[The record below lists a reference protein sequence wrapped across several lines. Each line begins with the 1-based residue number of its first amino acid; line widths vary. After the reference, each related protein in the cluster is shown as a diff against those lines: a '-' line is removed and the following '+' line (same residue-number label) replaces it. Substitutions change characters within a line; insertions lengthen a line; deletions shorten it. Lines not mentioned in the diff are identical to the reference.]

1 MTKTEQAIL
10 QRLKKNKAMTHKQ
23 AEYIARKLVKQTNI
37 ESNKPVFNMTQ
48 LVNQTLQ
55 KYPNVNMILVDAPRN
70 NGKTTSTMELVFN
83 EITDGRKFI
92 WIRNQAQQ
100 AEASMLNFL
109 QRYGEFGFNG
119 SVKSGVLKDGHEEV
133 QGHFLS
139 LNSARRTRSGAVFND
154 SRLGIRTDLIIYDEF
169 NELEQDTTDLL
180 DKLVKLVESI
190 QRDNPAC
197 LFICIGNR
205 DTPTNKL
212 THKLG
217 LKPNTDFENTYCET
231 IENAYGLCVVY
242 RIGNK
247 DYRIFRPQRSISGF
261 LAQLSPNTRRF
272 IHEGGYLEKGLE
284 NVLNYEK
291 FISPTFKPLV
301 GLIIDG
307 KSYTLGQFEHYEKGD
322 AWALVLNYYEPI
334 NQVAFDEWSDILNP
348 NSARITDGMVQ
359 TFARLIFEGYKSR
372 QLYFDEFE
380 TLEEISSIFT

>member
-1 MTKTEQAIL
+1 MTT
-10 QRLKKNKAMTHKQ
+10 KQ
-23 AEYIARKLVKQTNI
+23 AGYIARKLVNQARVD
-37 ESNKPVFNMTQ
+37 SQKPIFNLTE
-48 LVNQTLQ
+48 LVNETLR
-55 KYPNVNMILVDAPRN
+55 KYPKANMILVDAPRN
-70 NGKTTSTMELVFN
+70 NGKTTSAMELVFN
-83 EITDGRKFI
+83 DITDGRKFT

-109 QRYGEFGFNG
+109 QRYGDYGFSG
-119 SVKSGVLKDGHEEV
+119 STKAGVLKDINEEV

-139 LNSARRTRSGAVFND
+139 LNSARKTRSGAIFND
-154 SRLGIRTDLIIYDEF
+154 TRLGIRTDLIIYDEF

-190 QRDNPAC
+190 QRDNPDC

-217 LKPNTDFENTYCET
+217 LKPNSDFENSYCEV
-231 IENAYGLCVVY
+231 IENDFGLCVVW

-261 LAQLSPNTRRF
+261 LAELSPNTKRF
-272 IHEGGYLEKGLE
+272 IHEGGYLDTGLE
-284 NVLNYEK
+284 NVLNYQK
-291 FISPTFKPLV
+291 FIEPSFKPLV

-307 KSYTLGQFEHYEKGD
+307 KSYTLGQFKHYDNGD
-322 AWALVLNYYEPI
+322 AWALVLNYYGKI
-334 NQVAFDEWSDILNP
+334 NQVAFDDWSDILNP
-348 NSARITDGMVQ
+348 NSARLTDGLAS

-380 TLEEISSIFT
+380 TLEEISAIF